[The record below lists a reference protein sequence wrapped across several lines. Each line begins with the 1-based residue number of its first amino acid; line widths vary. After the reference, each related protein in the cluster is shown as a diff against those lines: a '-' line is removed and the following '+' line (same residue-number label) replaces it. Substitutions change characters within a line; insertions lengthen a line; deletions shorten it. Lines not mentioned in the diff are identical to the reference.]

1 MKSFIVL
8 LGMIFLLSG
17 CAMGLSSKS
26 ACQVKGQGMCAPMS
40 AIESWDE
47 HGVLQQDPLFAPCT
61 SGRCHV

>member
-8 LGMIFLLSG
+8 LGMTVLLSG
-17 CAMGLSSKS
+17 CSMGLSSKS

-47 HGVLQQDPLFAPCT
+47 RGVLQQEPLFAPCQE
-61 SGRCHV
+61 GKCHV